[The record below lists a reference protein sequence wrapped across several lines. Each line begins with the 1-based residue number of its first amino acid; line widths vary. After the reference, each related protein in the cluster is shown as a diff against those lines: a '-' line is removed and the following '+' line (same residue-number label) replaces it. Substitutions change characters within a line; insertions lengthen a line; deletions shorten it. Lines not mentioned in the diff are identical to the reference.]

1 MVAAVS
7 LPPPTASYREEVAI
21 TSVTR
26 RALAADILARGY
38 AWCGAIDEPDF
49 LCRLYPLDTMPS
61 TDSRYDNALADL
73 VQHRIANYDWD
84 DDWVFT
90 DDRFGLGGGDDAV
103 LLRFLAETV
112 HPEVRPSQDEVQAL
126 VAIYNDHLRHDGWE
140 LHQIRSISG
149 RPVFGWR
156 GVRPPQLTRRQV
168 REAIAEAIRDNLK
181 SYDVAEFC
189 SEELVSR
196 F

>member
-1 MVAAVS
+1 VVAAVS

-26 RALAADILARGY
+26 RALAADIVARGY

-73 VQHRIANYDWD
+73 VQHRVANTDWD

-90 DDRFGLGGGDDAV
+90 DDRLGLGGGDDAA

-126 VAIYNDHLRHDGWE
+126 VRSTTTIFATTVGSS
-140 LHQIRSISG
+140 IRSGPSRDVPSSAGGASG
-149 RPVFGWR
+149 LR
-156 GVRPPQLTRRQV
+156 
-168 REAIAEAIRDNLK
+168 
-181 SYDVAEFC
+181 S
-189 SEELVSR
+189 
-196 F
+196 